1 MENFGLIN
9 KPIDPQRW
17 IYKSNS
23 PLLGGELN
31 PSGDWEQ
38 YLPVVEYQN
47 LFGFDTMACV
57 TYSFLNCIEILW
69 KFQGNSERNFSDR
82 FLAAMSG
89 TTHAGNTFDGVA
101 DGARRCGLVN
111 ESEYPHNADS
121 WNEYYQVISDEI
133 LAIGKKFLKDYEIK
147 VEYVRTYRLDDIL
160 EALKSSPLQVTVK
173 YASGE
178 GILNPTGDWNHA
190 VTCYGYKMNEYWE
203 IYDHYSQTKKKY
215 AWNYEFGA
223 INKFTLQKIKP
234 TSMTVQDNV
243 LYQLVE
249 GLGGFALGLDGRLII
264 DDVAKILASW
274 EVRNNGDTK
283 GMTKAVRQSDWNSV
297 QHVNLK
303 GESIN

>member
-1 MENFGLIN
+1 MEYFGLIN

-23 PLLGGELN
+23 PLLGGEIN
-31 PSGDWEQ
+31 PTADWEQ
-38 YLPVVEYQN
+38 WLPVVEYQN

-57 TYSFLNCIEILW
+57 TYSFLNCIETLW
-69 KFQGNSERNFSDR
+69 KYQGNSERNFSDR
-82 FLAAMSG
+82 FLATMSG

-111 ESEYPHNADS
+111 ESEYPHNATS
-121 WNEYYQVISDEI
+121 WNEYYQVISDAI
-133 LAIGKKFLKDYEIK
+133 LAIGKKFLKEYEIK

-173 YASGE
+173 YASGD
-178 GILNPTGDWNHA
+178 GLLNPIGEWNHA
-190 VTCYGYKMNEYWE
+190 VTCYGYKMNEYWK

-223 INKFTLQKIKP
+223 INKFTLQQIKP
-234 TSMTVQDNV
+234 TFMTVQDNV

-283 GMTKAVRQSDWNSV
+283 GMTKAVRQADWDSV
-297 QHVNLK
+297 VHCDLK
-303 GESIN
+303 GNII

>member
-1 MENFGLIN
+1 MEYFGLIN

-23 PLLGGELN
+23 PLLGGEIN
-31 PSGDWEQ
+31 PTSDWEQ
-38 YLPVVEYQN
+38 WLPIVEYQN
-47 LFGFDTMACV
+47 LYGFDTMACV
-57 TYSFLNCIEILW
+57 TYSFLNCIETLW
-69 KFQGNSERNFSDR
+69 KFQGNTERNFSDR
-82 FLAAMSG
+82 FLATMSG
-89 TTHAGNTFDGVA
+89 TTHAGNTFDGVS

-111 ESEYPHNADS
+111 ESEYPHNANS
-121 WNEYYQVISDEI
+121 WNEYYKVISDEI

-147 VEYVRTYRLDDIL
+147 AEFVRTYRLDDIL
-160 EALKSSPLQVTVK
+160 EALKYSPLQVTVK
-173 YASGE
+173 YASGDD
-178 GILNPTGDWNHA
+178 ILNPTGEWNHA
-190 VTCYGYKMNEYWE
+190 VTCYGYKMNEYWK
-203 IYDHYSQTKKKY
+203 IYDHYTQTKKKY

-234 TSMTVQDNV
+234 TFMTVQDNV

-283 GMTKAVRQSDWNSV
+283 GMTKAVRQADFDSV
-297 QHVNLK
+297 PHINLK
-303 GESIN
+303 GESI

>member
-1 MENFGLIN
+1 MEYFGLIN

-23 PLLGGELN
+23 PLLGGEVN
-31 PSGDWEQ
+31 PTSDWEQ
-38 YLPVVEYQN
+38 WLPVVEYQN

-57 TYSFLNCIEILW
+57 TYSFLNCIETLW
-69 KFQGNSERNFSDR
+69 KFQGNTERNFSDR
-82 FLAAMSG
+82 FLATMSG
-89 TTHAGNTFDGVA
+89 TTHAGNTFDGVS

-111 ESEYPHNADS
+111 ESEYPHNANS
-121 WNEYYQVISDEI
+121 WNEYYKVISDEI

-147 VEYVRTYRLDDIL
+147 AEFVRTYRLDDIL
-160 EALKSSPLQVTVK
+160 EALKYSPLQVTVK
-173 YASGE
+173 YASGDD
-178 GILNPTGDWNHA
+178 ILNPTGEWNHA
-190 VTCYGYKMNEYWE
+190 VTCYGYKMNEYWK
-203 IYDHYSQTKKKY
+203 IYDHYTQTKKKY

-234 TSMTVQDNV
+234 TFMTVQDNV

-283 GMTKAVRQSDWNSV
+283 GMTKAVRQADFDSV
-297 QHVNLK
+297 PHINLK
-303 GESIN
+303 GESI

>member
-17 IYKSNS
+17 IYKTYS

-31 PSGDWEQ
+31 STADWEQ
-38 YLPVVEYQN
+38 YLPVVEFQN

-57 TYSFLNCIEILW
+57 TYSFLNCIETLW
-69 KFQGNSERNFSDR
+69 KFQGNTERNFSDR
-82 FLAAMSG
+82 FLATMSG
-89 TTHAGNTFDGVA
+89 TTRAGNTFDGVA

-133 LAIGKKFLKDYEIK
+133 LAIGRKFLKDYEIK

-178 GILNPTGDWNHA
+178 GNLNPTGDWNHA
-190 VTCYGYKMNEYWE
+190 VTCYGYKMNEYWK

-234 TSMTVQDNV
+234 TFMTVQDNV

-283 GMTKAVRQSDWNSV
+283 GMTKAVRQADWDSV
-297 QHVNLK
+297 PHINLK
-303 GESIN
+303 GESI

>member
-1 MENFGLIN
+1 MEYFGLIN

-31 PSGDWEQ
+31 SSADWEQ

-47 LFGFDTMACV
+47 LYGFDTMACV
-57 TYSFLNCIEILW
+57 TYSFLNCIETLW

-82 FLAAMSG
+82 FLATMSG
-89 TTHAGNTFDGVA
+89 TTHAGNTFDGVS

-111 ESEYPHNADS
+111 ESQYPHNADS
-121 WNEYYQVISDEI
+121 WNEYYKAISADI
-133 LAIGKKFLKDYEIK
+133 LEIGKRFLKDYEIK
-147 VEYVRTYRLDDIL
+147 AEYVRTYRLDHIM

-178 GILNPTGDWNHA
+178 GNLNPTGDWNHA
-190 VTCYGYKMNEYWE
+190 VTCYGYKENEYWK

-234 TSMTVQDNV
+234 TFMTVQDNV

-283 GMTKAVRQSDWNSV
+283 GMTKAVRQADFDSV
-297 QHVNLK
+297 PHINLK
-303 GESIN
+303 GESI

>member
-1 MENFGLIN
+1 MEYFGLIN

-31 PSGDWEQ
+31 PSADWEQ

-57 TYSFLNCIEILW
+57 TYSFLNCIETLW

-82 FLAAMSG
+82 FLATMSG

-121 WNEYYQVISDEI
+121 WNEYYQVISEEI

-160 EALKSSPLQVTVK
+160 ESLKSSPLQVTVK

-178 GILNPTGDWNHA
+178 GILNPTGEWNHA
-190 VTCYGYKMNEYWE
+190 VTCYGYKMNEYWK

-234 TSMTVQDNV
+234 TFMTVQDNV

-274 EVRNNGDTK
+274 QVRNNGDTK
-283 GMTKAVRQSDWNSV
+283 GMTKAVRQADWDSV
-297 QHVNLK
+297 PHINLK
-303 GESIN
+303 GESI

>member
-1 MENFGLIN
+1 MEYFGLIN

-31 PSGDWEQ
+31 PSADWEQ

-57 TYSFLNCIEILW
+57 TYSFLNCIETLW

-82 FLAAMSG
+82 FLATMSG

-121 WNEYYQVISDEI
+121 WNEYYQVISEEI

-160 EALKSSPLQVTVK
+160 ESLKSSPLQVTVK

-178 GILNPTGDWNHA
+178 GILNPTGEWNHA
-190 VTCYGYKMNEYWE
+190 VTCYGYKMNEYWK

-234 TSMTVQDNV
+234 TFMTVQDNV

-274 EVRNNGDTK
+274 QVRNNGDTK
-283 GMTKAVRQSDWNSV
+283 GMTKAVRQADWDSV
-297 QHVNLK
+297 VHCDLK
-303 GESIN
+303 GNII

>member
-1 MENFGLIN
+1 MEYFGLIN
-9 KPIDPQRW
+9 KPINPQRW

-23 PLLGGELN
+23 HLLGGELN
-31 PSGDWEQ
+31 PTSDWEQ
-38 YLPVVEYQN
+38 WLPVAEYQN
-47 LFGFDTMACV
+47 LYGFDTMACV
-57 TYSFLNCIEILW
+57 TYSFLNCIETLW

-82 FLAAMSG
+82 FLAVMSG
-89 TTHAGNTFDGVA
+89 TNRYGNTLDGVA

-121 WNEYYQVISDEI
+121 WNEYYKVISDEI
-133 LAIGKKFLKDYEIK
+133 IAIGKKFLKDYEIK
-147 VEYVRTYRLDDIL
+147 AEYVRTYRLDDIL

-178 GILNPTGDWNHA
+178 GNLNPTGDWNHA
-190 VTCYGYKMNEYWE
+190 VTCYGYKMNEYWK
-203 IYDHYSQTKKKY
+203 IYDHYTQTKKKY
-215 AWNYEFGA
+215 VWNYEFGA

-234 TSMTVQDNV
+234 TFMTVQDNV

-283 GMTKAVRQSDWNSV
+283 GMTKAVRQADWDSV
-297 QHVNLK
+297 PHINLK
-303 GESIN
+303 GESI